1 MSKSEKPFE
10 YFGQPSYTNGVLMP
24 QLFENLTSSSSK
36 VIEGGKEE
44 LPDTPTYNVV
54 ATDEEED

>member
-1 MSKSEKPFE
+1 
-10 YFGQPSYTNGVLMP
+10 MP